1 MARYREFRKIY
12 SDMVRSMC
20 IRESYYTRGGVDAY
34 THLLVNLCDFEK
46 EVTMDDLEEIAED
59 ILEHSDVNSFCGQY
73 GCSEEELFQST
84 LWKIGRASCRERV
97 FRAV

>member
-1 MARYREFRKIY
+1 MARYREFRKID

-20 IRESYYTRGGVDAY
+20 IRESYYTRGDVDAY
-34 THLLVNLCDFEK
+34 
-46 EVTMDDLEEIAED
+46 TMDDLEEITEN

-84 LWKIGRASCRERV
+84 LWKLINECCKTFVERI
-97 FRAV
+97 

>member
-34 THLLVNLCDFEK
+34 THLLVNFATLRK
-46 EVTMDDLEEIAED
+46 KSRWMTWKRSRKISWNTQMLIASVD
-59 ILEHSDVNSFCGQY
+59 SMAVQKRSCFRVHCG
-73 GCSEEELFQST
+73 S
-84 LWKIGRASCRERV
+84 
-97 FRAV
+97 